1 MTSHSQPASRW
12 SHTATAEAAAA
23 SAARRRL
30 QGWALDLGVHR
41 TLVDDIA
48 LGAYEALANVVE
60 HAYSSAPEPGT
71 MTITAAYER
80 ETLTV
85 TVSDTGTWRPP
96 APTTARSHGLQLAEA
111 VSDDLTV
118 DHRPGLGTVV
128 TAVWRNPVTAE
139 STGRP
144 S

>member
-60 HAYSSAPEPGT
+60 HAYGPGGGN
-71 MTITAAYER
+71 ISVQLRIER
-80 ETLTV
+80 PDIV
-85 TVSDTGTWRPP
+85 AVIGDTGRWREPRGRD
-96 APTTARSHGLQLAEA
+96 AGRGIILMHALTDDVQIERTQTGTRVLIRRTIAEGRS
-111 VSDDLTV
+111 
-118 DHRPGLGTVV
+118 R
-128 TAVWRNPVTAE
+128 
-139 STGRP
+139 
-144 S
+144 